1 MAKESGNIGV
11 YICSGCHI
19 GESVDTDKLQAL
31 ASENPGVKY
40 CQIHPHLCN
49 AESHLKINNEIQE
62 YNLDSLVIAGC
73 SLRQETEAFSFSK
86 ILTERV
92 NLREGVA
99 WVMEEGH
106 EDTQMAAEDYLRMGI
121 ARTMASGLPEPYIP
135 EGPESDILI
144 LGAGITGIQSALESA
159 RAGYSVILV
168 EKEDS
173 LGGWLNHWHDI
184 IPVSGSKQTNLNFFL
199 NEKLDELKAS
209 SLIKVHLNTSI
220 ESISGEPGKFLIKLK
235 SELSSKSETADST
248 ESVRVNERSAGVSD
262 LSTTLSKESV
272 SCRAGS
278 IILANGWKPYDA
290 TKLSGLGY
298 GVYDNII
305 TQAELEAMVK
315 SDALVRPSDGTAP
328 ENILFIQCAG
338 SRDEEHLPYC
348 SNVCCLTSLKQAL
361 YIRRKFPDS
370 KVFIVYKDIRTP
382 GKNEHFYQEVQADN
396 HIFLTKGKIAEISK
410 LDNDSLS
417 ITVSDNLLGE
427 PVSIR
432 ADLVVAATGMEPN
445 QSEDLHLMYRKG
457 EGLPDRKYGFP
468 DSHFICFPYETQ
480 RTGIYAAG
488 GVRTPQGIQGCMED
502 ASGAVVKAIQCIE
515 SVKRGEAVHPRP
527 GDQSYPVLSMQ
538 RCTDCKR
545 CTEECPFGSYDE
557 NEKGTPLPNPARCRR
572 CGICMGSCPER
583 IINFDNYSIHAISSM
598 IKSIPIPDEF
608 EEKPRI
614 LAFVCENDA
623 YPAFD
628 LAAIKRHRISPWLRI
643 IPVRCIGSINKIWL
657 SDALSAGYD
666 GVLQIGCKPGD
677 DYQCHFIT
685 GSELMETRSENIQE
699 TLQTMMLEPERIETV
714 FLEIDEYHRIPEII
728 DDYMETIEDI
738 GPNPFKDM

>member
-1 MAKESGNIGV
+1 MTKESKNIGV
-11 YICSGCHI
+11 YICSGCDI
-19 GESVDTDKLQAL
+19 GDAIDTDKLKTL
-31 ASENPGVKY
+31 ACEHPEVKH
-40 CQIHPHLCN
+40 CDLHPFLCS
-49 AESHLKINNEIQE
+49 AEVHLKINDEIREHQ
-62 YNLDSLVIAGC
+62 LDSLVIAGC
-73 SLRQETEAFSFSK
+73 SPRHVPESLNFSE
-86 ILTERV
+86 IYTERV

-99 WVMEEGH
+99 WVMEPGH
-106 EDTQMAAEDYLRMGI
+106 EDTQMAAEDYLEMGI
-121 ARTMASGLPEPYIP
+121 ARTRASGLPDPYIP
-135 EGPESDILI
+135 EQPESVILV
-144 LGAGITGIQSALESA
+144 LGGGITGIQSALEGA
-159 RAGYSVILV
+159 RAGYSVLLI

-184 IPVSGSKQTNLNFFL
+184 IPLSGSKQTHLSYFL
-199 NEKLDELKAS
+199 NEKLEELNS
-209 SLIKVHLNTSI
+209 SPLITVYKNSTVS
-220 ESISGEPGKFLIKLK
+220 SISGEPGKFQVKLK
-235 SELSSKSETADST
+235 TRNTSTAGNDPDVT
-248 ESVRVNERSAGVSD
+248 ECKAG
-262 LSTTLSKESV
+262 
-272 SCRAGS
+272 A

-290 TKLSGLGY
+290 AKLTDLGFSKHK
-298 GVYDNII
+298 NMI
-305 TQAELEAMVK
+305 TQADLETMAK
-315 SDALVRPSDGTAP
+315 DDKISRPSDSRVP

-338 SRDEEHLPYC
+338 SRDEKHLPYC

-361 YIRRKFPDS
+361 YIRKKYPES
-370 KVFIVYKDIRTP
+370 NIFIVYKDIRTP
-382 GKNEHFYQEVQADN
+382 GKNEHFYREVQSDN
-396 HIFLTKGKIAEISK
+396 RIFFTKGEISEITELENK
-410 LDNDSLS
+410 SLS
-417 ITVSDNLLGE
+417 ITISDNLLGE
-427 PVSIR
+427 PVRIR

-445 QSEDLHLMYRKG
+445 QSEDLHLLYRKG
-457 EGLPDRKYGFP
+457 EGLPERKYGFP

-488 GVRTPQGIQGCMED
+488 AVRTAQGIRECMED
-502 ASGAVVKAIQCIE
+502 AGGAVVKAIQCIE

-527 GDQSYPVLSMQ
+527 GDQSYPVLSLQ

-583 IINFDNYSIHAISSM
+583 IINFDNFSIHAISSM

-608 EEKPRI
+608 EEKPRV

-628 LAAIKRHRISPWLRI
+628 LAALHRHRISPFLRI
-643 IPVRCIGSINKIWL
+643 IPVRCIGSINQIWL

-666 GVLQIGCKPGD
+666 GIMQIGCKPGD

-699 TLQTMMLEPERIETV
+699 TLQTMMLEPERIKTV
-714 FLEIDEYHRIPEII
+714 FLEIDEYHRIPGII
-728 DDYMETIEDI
+728 DDYLETIEDI